1 MTRNGVDNMRK
12 FIAIALAFC
21 CVLSLCA
28 CGKKDAGEAERECG
42 VYITMQASDVF
53 TVSCGTDAGS
63 DSFGNADKSAIEAGT
78 VVHFDFAGDKAE
90 STERADIEYSICIY
104 DKELNILAT
113 KSFVDDFSNKARIDI
128 TVTEDHKIINANA
141 GSCGGD
147 VVIEMATETGDDNV
161 SYMSPTVFMPER
173 SDAAEKINES
183 LNALATEYSTK
194 TYQDNYGHYT
204 QNIGD
209 GTAEGLSA
217 FGMERTIRS
226 QRADSGFISLRVV
239 DRASLGT
246 TSTLKISGVNYDPQ
260 TGEELKLAD
269 LGDSSEKL
277 INTVS
282 EKILV
287 SFNEDPK
294 YQGVFFNEGYSDTI
308 KSLVS
313 DGHWYL
319 SVDGIVIIA
328 NPGEIADAAAGFY
341 EFTVPYSELGDVIKK
356 DYIPSSD
363 RDGSEGD
370 IIVEFAADNAA
381 TNLTLLGSPAAEDI
395 KSLLLSASGSIYDLD
410 VYTISYNE
418 AVKTYNIVKQILAC
432 SDMSDGAALAVN
444 AQLEGTTP
452 TMVVRFKLADG
463 TNEIRLLSLDE
474 NGAVKVTDPNASSGT
489 VITSRLPYTGDI
501 DGDNKDET
509 ISTAADEQGLTIL
522 NIEANGS
529 SSGVTTGIKEL
540 GSIRLFDLDGDGVRE
555 IYLDGK
561 DKNGQSIT
569 CTVLYSAGE
578 SQPLHLALFDSQSYA
593 PGVIKDFENGK
604 LVLDTE
610 MNILGTYKVKSVYTM
625 SDKSFAK
632 AAGDIVFDNN
642 TSYVTTS
649 KSITLSNGSLL
660 ATGTKLRF
668 TSTDGSS
675 VINFVT
681 DGGFTGSIPIA
692 SSGSGWT
699 IGGQPDTSCFTS
711 LPYKS

>member
-1 MTRNGVDNMRK
+1 MRK
-12 FIAIALAFC
+12 FIAMALAFC

-28 CGKKDAGEAERECG
+28 CGKKDTGEAERECG

-53 TVSCGTDAGS
+53 TVSCGTEDGS
-63 DSFGNADKSAIEAGT
+63 DSFENADKSAIKAGS
-78 VVHFDFAGDKAE
+78 VIHFDFAGDKAE

-104 DKELNILAT
+104 DKELNILST

-173 SDAAEKINES
+173 SDAAAKINES
-183 LNALATEYSTK
+183 LEALATEYTTK

-209 GTAEGLSA
+209 GTAKGLSA

-226 QRADSGFISLRVV
+226 QRADSGVISLRIV

-246 TSTLKISGVNYDPQ
+246 TNTLKISGISYDPQ
-260 TGEELKLAD
+260 TGDELKLAD
-269 LGDSSEKL
+269 LGSSSEKL
-277 INTVS
+277 VNTVS

-294 YQGVFFNEGYSDTI
+294 YRDVFFNEGYTETI

-319 SVDGIVIIA
+319 SADGIVIIA

-341 EFTVPYSELGDVIKK
+341 EFTVPYSELGDVISK
-356 DYIPSSD
+356 DYIPSAD
-363 RDGSEGD
+363 LDGSEGD
-370 IIVEFAADNAA
+370 VSVEFAADNSA
-381 TNLTLLGSPAAEDI
+381 TDLTFLGSPAAEDI
-395 KSLLLSASGSIYDLD
+395 KSLILSASGSIYDLD

-418 AVKTYNIVKQILAC
+418 SAKTYNILKQILAC
-432 SDMSDGAALAVN
+432 SDMSDGAALAIN

-452 TMVVRFKLADG
+452 GMVVRFKLADA
-463 TNEIRLLSLDE
+463 TQEIRLLSLDE

-529 SSGVTTGIKEL
+529 TTGVTTGITEL
-540 GSIRLFDLDGDGVRE
+540 GSVRLFDLDGDGVRE

-561 DKNGQSIT
+561 DANGRSIT
-569 CTVLYSAGE
+569 CAVLYSAGE
-578 SQPLHLALFDSQSYA
+578 SRPLHLALFDSQSYA
-593 PGVIKDFENGK
+593 LGTIKDFEDGK

-610 MNILGTYKVKSVYTM
+610 MNILGTYKVKSVYTL
-625 SDKSFAK
+625 SDNTFAK
-632 AAGDIVFDNN
+632 STGDIVFDNN
-642 TSYVTTS
+642 TTYVTTS
-649 KSITLSNGSLL
+649 KSIKLSNGSLL
-660 ATGTKLRF
+660 AKGTKLRF

-675 VINFVT
+675 VIHFVT
-681 DGGFTGSIPIA
+681 DGGFTGSIPIV

-711 LPYKS
+711 LPYKN

>member
-1 MTRNGVDNMRK
+1 MRK
-12 FIAIALAFC
+12 FIAMALAFC

-28 CGKKDAGEAERECG
+28 CGKKDTGEAERECG

-53 TVSCGTDAGS
+53 TVSCGTEDGS
-63 DSFGNADKSAIEAGT
+63 DSFENADKSAIKAGS
-78 VVHFDFAGDKAE
+78 VIHFDFAGDKAE

-104 DKELNILAT
+104 DKELNILST

-173 SDAAEKINES
+173 SDAAAKINES
-183 LNALATEYSTK
+183 LEALATEYTTK

-209 GTAEGLSA
+209 GTAKGLSA

-226 QRADSGFISLRVV
+226 QRADSGVISLRVV

-246 TSTLKISGVNYDPQ
+246 TNTLKISGISYDSQ
-260 TGEELKLAD
+260 TGDELKLAD
-269 LGDSSEKL
+269 LGSSSEKL
-277 INTVS
+277 VNTVS

-294 YQGVFFNEGYSDTI
+294 YRDVFFNEGYTETI

-319 SVDGIVIIA
+319 SADGIVIIA

-341 EFTVPYSELGDVIKK
+341 EFTVPYSELGDVISK
-356 DYIPSSD
+356 DYIPSAEL
-363 RDGSEGD
+363 DGSEGD
-370 IIVEFAADNAA
+370 VSVEFAADNPAA
-381 TNLTLLGSPAAEDI
+381 DLTFLGSPAAEDI
-395 KSLLLSASGSIYDLD
+395 KSLILSASGSIYDLD

-418 AVKTYNIVKQILAC
+418 SAKTYNILKQILAC
-432 SDMSDGAALAVN
+432 SDMSDGAALAIN

-452 TMVVRFKLADG
+452 GMVVRFKLADA
-463 TNEIRLLSLDE
+463 TQEIRLLSLDE
-474 NGAVKVTDPNASSGT
+474 DGAVKVTDPNASSGT

-529 SSGVTTGIKEL
+529 TTGVTTGITEL
-540 GSIRLFDLDGDGVRE
+540 GSVRLFDLDGDGVRE

-561 DKNGQSIT
+561 DANGQSIT
-569 CTVLYSAGE
+569 CAVLYSAGE
-578 SQPLHLALFDSQSYA
+578 SRPLHLALFNSQSYA
-593 PGVIKDFENGK
+593 LGVIKDFEDGK

-610 MNILGTYKVKSVYTM
+610 MNILGTYKVKSVYTL
-625 SDKSFAK
+625 SDNTFAK
-632 AAGDIVFDNN
+632 STGDIVFDNN
-642 TSYVTTS
+642 TTYVTTS
-649 KSITLSNGSLL
+649 KSIKLSSGSLL
-660 ATGTKLRF
+660 AKGTKLRF

-675 VINFVT
+675 VIHFVT
-681 DGGFTGSIPIA
+681 DGGFTGSIPIV

-711 LPYKS
+711 LPYKN

>member
-1 MTRNGVDNMRK
+1 MRK
-12 FIAIALAFC
+12 FIAMALAFC

-28 CGKKDAGEAERECG
+28 CGKKDTGEAERECG

-53 TVSCGTDAGS
+53 TVSCGTEDGS
-63 DSFGNADKSAIEAGT
+63 DSFENADKSAIKAGS
-78 VVHFDFAGDKAE
+78 VIHFDFAGDKAE

-104 DKELNILAT
+104 DKELNILST

-173 SDAAEKINES
+173 SDAAAKINES
-183 LNALATEYSTK
+183 LEALATEYTTK
-194 TYQDNYGHYT
+194 TYQDNYGYYT

-209 GTAEGLSA
+209 GTAKGLSA

-226 QRADSGFISLRVV
+226 QRADSGVISLRVV

-246 TSTLKISGVNYDPQ
+246 TNTLKISGISYDSQ
-260 TGEELKLAD
+260 TGDELKLAD
-269 LGDSSEKL
+269 LGSSEKL
-277 INTVS
+277 VNTVS

-287 SFNEDPK
+287 SFNEDSK
-294 YQGVFFNEGYSDTI
+294 YRGVFFNEGYTETI

-319 SVDGIVIIA
+319 SADGIVIIA

-341 EFTVPYSELGDVIKK
+341 EFTVPYSELGDVISK
-356 DYIPSSD
+356 DYIPSAD
-363 RDGSEGD
+363 LDGSEGD
-370 IIVEFAADNAA
+370 VSVEFAADNSTAD
-381 TNLTLLGSPAAEDI
+381 LTFLGSPAADDI
-395 KSLLLSASGSIYDLD
+395 KSLILSASGSIYDLD

-418 AVKTYNIVKQILAC
+418 SAKTYNILKQILAC
-432 SDMSDGAALAVN
+432 SDMSDGAALAIN

-452 TMVVRFKLADG
+452 GMVVRFKLADA
-463 TNEIRLLSLDE
+463 TQEIRLLSLDE

-529 SSGVTTGIKEL
+529 TTGVTTGITEL
-540 GSIRLFDLDGDGVRE
+540 GSVRLFDLDGDGVRE

-561 DKNGQSIT
+561 DANGRSIT
-569 CTVLYSAGE
+569 CAVLYSAGE
-578 SQPLHLALFDSQSYA
+578 SRPLHLALFNSQSYA
-593 PGVIKDFENGK
+593 LGVIKDFEDGK

-610 MNILGTYKVKSVYTM
+610 MNILGTYKVKSVYTL
-625 SDKSFAK
+625 SDNTFAK
-632 AAGDIVFDNN
+632 STGDIVFDNN
-642 TSYVTTS
+642 TTYVTTS
-649 KSITLSNGSLL
+649 KSIKLSNGSLL
-660 ATGTKLRF
+660 AKGTKLRF

-675 VINFVT
+675 VIHFVT
-681 DGGFTGSIPIA
+681 DGGFTGSIPIV

-711 LPYKS
+711 LPYKN

>member
-1 MTRNGVDNMRK
+1 MRK
-12 FIAIALAFC
+12 IIAMALAFC

-28 CGKKDAGEAERECG
+28 CGKKDTGEVERECG

-53 TVSCGTDAGS
+53 TVSCGTEDGS
-63 DSFGNADKSAIEAGT
+63 DSFENADKSAIKAGS
-78 VVHFDFAGDKAE
+78 VIHFDFAGDKAE

-173 SDAAEKINES
+173 SDAAAKINES
-183 LNALATEYSTK
+183 LEALATEYATK

-209 GTAEGLSA
+209 GTAKGLSA

-226 QRADSGFISLRVV
+226 QRADSGVISLRVV

-246 TSTLKISGVNYDPQ
+246 TNTLKISGISYDPQ
-260 TGEELKLAD
+260 TGDELKLAD
-269 LGDSSEKL
+269 LGSSSEKL
-277 INTVS
+277 VNTVS

-294 YQGVFFNEGYSDTI
+294 YRDVFFNEGYTETI

-319 SVDGIVIIA
+319 SADGIVIIA

-341 EFTVPYSELGDVIKK
+341 EFTVPYSELGDVISK
-356 DYIPSSD
+356 DYIPSAD
-363 RDGSEGD
+363 LDGSEGD
-370 IIVEFAADNAA
+370 VSVEFAADNSAA
-381 TNLTLLGSPAAEDI
+381 DLTFLGSPAAEDI
-395 KSLLLSASGSIYDLD
+395 KSLILSASGSIYDLD

-418 AVKTYNIVKQILAC
+418 AAKTYNILKQILAC
-432 SDMSDGAALAVN
+432 SDMSDGAALAIN

-452 TMVVRFKLADG
+452 GIVVRFKLADA
-463 TNEIRLLSLDE
+463 TQEIRLLSLDE

-529 SSGVTTGIKEL
+529 TTGITTGIKEL
-540 GSIRLFDLDGDGVRE
+540 GSVRLFDLDGDGVRE

-561 DKNGQSIT
+561 DANGQSIT
-569 CTVLYSAGE
+569 CAVLYSAGE
-578 SQPLHLALFDSQSYA
+578 SRPLHLALFDSQSYA
-593 PGVIKDFENGK
+593 LGTIKDFEDGK

-610 MNILGTYKVKSVYTM
+610 MNILGTYKVKSVYTL
-625 SDKSFAK
+625 SDNTFAK
-632 AAGDIVFDNN
+632 STGDIVFDNN
-642 TSYVTTS
+642 TTYVTTS

-660 ATGTKLRF
+660 AKGTKLRF

-675 VINFVT
+675 VIHFVT
-681 DGGFTGSIPIA
+681 DGGFTGSIPIV
-692 SSGSGWT
+692 SSGTGWT

-711 LPYKS
+711 LPYKN

>member
-1 MTRNGVDNMRK
+1 MRK
-12 FIAIALAFC
+12 FIAMALAFC

-28 CGKKDAGEAERECG
+28 CGKKDTGEAERECG

-53 TVSCGTDAGS
+53 TVSCGTEDGS
-63 DSFGNADKSAIEAGT
+63 DSFENADKSAIKAGS
-78 VVHFDFAGDKAE
+78 VIHFDFAGDKAE

-104 DKELNILAT
+104 DKELNILST

-173 SDAAEKINES
+173 SDAAAKINES
-183 LNALATEYSTK
+183 LEALATEYTTK

-209 GTAEGLSA
+209 GTAKGLSA

-226 QRADSGFISLRVV
+226 QRADSGVISLRVV

-246 TSTLKISGVNYDPQ
+246 VNTLKISGISYDPQ
-260 TGEELKLAD
+260 TGDELKLAD
-269 LGDSSEKL
+269 LGSSSEKL
-277 INTVS
+277 VNTVS

-294 YQGVFFNEGYSDTI
+294 YRDVFFNEGYTETI

-319 SVDGIVIIA
+319 SADGIVIIA

-341 EFTVPYSELGDVIKK
+341 EFTVPYSELGDVISK
-356 DYIPSSD
+356 DYIPSAEL
-363 RDGSEGD
+363 DGSEGD
-370 IIVEFAADNAA
+370 VSVEFAADNSAA
-381 TNLTLLGSPAAEDI
+381 DLTFLGSPAAEDI
-395 KSLLLSASGSIYDLD
+395 KSLILSASGSIYDLD

-418 AVKTYNIVKQILAC
+418 SAKTYNILKQILAC
-432 SDMSDGAALAVN
+432 SDMSDGAALAIN
-444 AQLEGTTP
+444 AQLEGTAP
-452 TMVVRFKLADG
+452 GMVVRFKLADA
-463 TNEIRLLSLDE
+463 TQEIRLLSLDE

-529 SSGVTTGIKEL
+529 TTGVTTGIKEL
-540 GSIRLFDLDGDGVRE
+540 GSVRLFDLDGDGVRE

-561 DKNGQSIT
+561 DANGQSIT
-569 CTVLYSAGE
+569 CAVLYSAGE
-578 SQPLHLALFDSQSYA
+578 SRPLHLALFNSQSYA
-593 PGVIKDFENGK
+593 LGVIKDFEDGK

-610 MNILGTYKVKSVYTM
+610 MNILGTYKVKSVYTL
-625 SDKSFAK
+625 SDNTFAK
-632 AAGDIVFDNN
+632 STGDIVFDNN
-642 TSYVTTS
+642 TTYVTTS
-649 KSITLSNGSLL
+649 KSIKLSNGSLL
-660 ATGTKLRF
+660 AKGTKLRF

-675 VINFVT
+675 VIHFVT
-681 DGGFTGSIPIA
+681 DGGFTGSIPIV

-711 LPYKS
+711 LPYKN

>member
-1 MTRNGVDNMRK
+1 MRK
-12 FIAIALAFC
+12 FIAMALAFC

-28 CGKKDAGEAERECG
+28 CGKKDTGEAERECG

-53 TVSCGTDAGS
+53 TVSCGTEDGS
-63 DSFGNADKSAIEAGT
+63 DSFENADKSAIKAGS
-78 VVHFDFAGDKAE
+78 VIHFDFAGDKAE

-104 DKELNILAT
+104 DKELNILST

-173 SDAAEKINES
+173 SDAAAKINES
-183 LNALATEYSTK
+183 LEALATEYTTK

-209 GTAEGLSA
+209 GTAKGLSA

-226 QRADSGFISLRVV
+226 QRADSGVISLRVV

-246 TSTLKISGVNYDPQ
+246 TNTLKISGISYDPQ
-260 TGEELKLAD
+260 TGDELKLAD
-269 LGDSSEKL
+269 LGSSSEKL
-277 INTVS
+277 VNTVS

-294 YQGVFFNEGYSDTI
+294 YQGVFFNEGYTETI

-319 SVDGIVIIA
+319 SADGIVIIA
-328 NPGEIADAAAGFY
+328 NPGEMADAAAGFY
-341 EFTVPYSELGDVIKK
+341 EFTVPYSELGDVISK
-356 DYIPSSD
+356 DYIPSAD
-363 RDGSEGD
+363 LDGSEGD
-370 IIVEFAADNAA
+370 VSVEFAADNSAA
-381 TNLTLLGSPAAEDI
+381 DLTFVGSPAAEDI
-395 KSLLLSASGSIYDLD
+395 KSLILSASGSIYDLD

-418 AVKTYNIVKQILAC
+418 SAKTYNILKQILAC
-432 SDMSDGAALAVN
+432 SDMSDGAALAIN

-452 TMVVRFKLADG
+452 GMVVRFKLADA
-463 TNEIRLLSLDE
+463 TQEIRLLSLDE

-529 SSGVTTGIKEL
+529 TTGVTTGITEL
-540 GSIRLFDLDGDGVRE
+540 GSVRLFDLDGDGVRE

-561 DKNGQSIT
+561 DANGQSIT
-569 CTVLYSAGE
+569 CAVLYSAGE
-578 SQPLHLALFDSQSYA
+578 SRPLHLALFNSQSYA
-593 PGVIKDFENGK
+593 LGVIKDFEDGK

-610 MNILGTYKVKSVYTM
+610 MNILGTYKVKSVYTL
-625 SDKSFAK
+625 SDNTFAK
-632 AAGDIVFDNN
+632 STGDIVFDNN
-642 TSYVTTS
+642 TTYVTTS
-649 KSITLSNGSLL
+649 KSIKLSNGSLL
-660 ATGTKLRF
+660 AKGTKLRF

-675 VINFVT
+675 VIHFVT
-681 DGGFTGSIPIA
+681 DGGFTGSIPIV

-711 LPYKS
+711 LPYKN

>member
-1 MTRNGVDNMRK
+1 MRK
-12 FIAIALAFC
+12 FIAMALAFC

-28 CGKKDAGEAERECG
+28 CGKKDTGEAERECG

-53 TVSCGTDAGS
+53 TVSCGTEDGS
-63 DSFGNADKSAIEAGT
+63 DSFENADKSAIKAGS
-78 VVHFDFAGDKAE
+78 VIHFDFAGDKAE

-104 DKELNILAT
+104 DKELNILST

-173 SDAAEKINES
+173 SDAAAKINES
-183 LNALATEYSTK
+183 LEALATEYTTK

-209 GTAEGLSA
+209 GTAKGLSA

-226 QRADSGFISLRVV
+226 QRADSGIISLRIV

-246 TSTLKISGVNYDPQ
+246 TNTLKISGISYDSQ
-260 TGEELKLAD
+260 TGDELKLAD
-269 LGDSSEKL
+269 LGSSSEKL
-277 INTVS
+277 VNTVS

-294 YQGVFFNEGYSDTI
+294 YRDVFFNEGYTETI

-319 SVDGIVIIA
+319 SADGIVIIA

-341 EFTVPYSELGDVIKK
+341 EFTVPYSELGDVISK
-356 DYIPSSD
+356 DYIPSAD
-363 RDGSEGD
+363 LDGSEGD
-370 IIVEFAADNAA
+370 VSVEFAADNSAA
-381 TNLTLLGSPAAEDI
+381 DLTFLGSPAAEDI
-395 KSLLLSASGSIYDLD
+395 KSLILSASGSIYDLD

-418 AVKTYNIVKQILAC
+418 SAKTYNILKQILAC
-432 SDMSDGAALAVN
+432 SDMSDGAALAIN

-452 TMVVRFKLADG
+452 GMVVRFKLADA
-463 TNEIRLLSLDE
+463 TQEIRLLSLDE

-529 SSGVTTGIKEL
+529 TTGVTTGITEL
-540 GSIRLFDLDGDGVRE
+540 GSVRLFDLDGDGVRE

-561 DKNGQSIT
+561 DANGRSIT
-569 CTVLYSAGE
+569 CAVLYSAGE
-578 SQPLHLALFDSQSYA
+578 SRPLHLALFNSQSYA
-593 PGVIKDFENGK
+593 LGVIKDFEDGK

-610 MNILGTYKVKSVYTM
+610 MNILGTYKVKSVYTL
-625 SDKSFAK
+625 SDNTFAK
-632 AAGDIVFDNN
+632 STGDIVFDNN
-642 TSYVTTS
+642 TTYVTTS

-660 ATGTKLRF
+660 AKGTKLRF

-675 VINFVT
+675 VIHFVT
-681 DGGFTGSIPIA
+681 DGGFTGSIPIV

-711 LPYKS
+711 LPYKN

>member
-1 MTRNGVDNMRK
+1 M
-12 FIAIALAFC
+12 ALAFC

-28 CGKKDAGEAERECG
+28 CGKKDTGEAERECG

-53 TVSCGTDAGS
+53 TVSCGTEDGS
-63 DSFGNADKSAIEAGT
+63 DSFENADKSAIKAGS
-78 VVHFDFAGDKAE
+78 VIHFDFAGDKAE

-104 DKELNILAT
+104 DKELNILST

-173 SDAAEKINES
+173 SDAAAKINES
-183 LNALATEYSTK
+183 LEALATEYTTK

-209 GTAEGLSA
+209 GTAKGLSA

-226 QRADSGFISLRVV
+226 QRADSEVISLRVV

-246 TSTLKISGVNYDPQ
+246 TNTLKISGISYDPQ
-260 TGEELKLAD
+260 TGDELKLAD
-269 LGDSSEKL
+269 LGSSSEKL
-277 INTVS
+277 VNTVS

-287 SFNEDPK
+287 SFNEDTK
-294 YQGVFFNEGYSDTI
+294 YQGVFFNEGYTETI

-319 SVDGIVIIA
+319 SADGIVIIA

-341 EFTVPYSELGDVIKK
+341 EFTVPYSELGDVISK
-356 DYIPSSD
+356 DYIPSAD
-363 RDGSEGD
+363 LDGSEGD
-370 IIVEFAADNAA
+370 VSVEFAADNSTAD
-381 TNLTLLGSPAAEDI
+381 LTFLGSPAAEDI
-395 KSLLLSASGSIYDLD
+395 KSLILSASGSIYDLD

-418 AVKTYNIVKQILAC
+418 SAKTYNILKQILAC
-432 SDMSDGAALAVN
+432 SDMSDGAALAIN

-452 TMVVRFKLADG
+452 GMVVRFKLADA
-463 TNEIRLLSLDE
+463 TQEIRLLSLDE

-529 SSGVTTGIKEL
+529 TTGVTTGITEL
-540 GSIRLFDLDGDGVRE
+540 GSVRLFDLDGDGVRE

-561 DKNGQSIT
+561 DANGQSIT
-569 CTVLYSAGE
+569 CAVLYSAGE
-578 SQPLHLALFDSQSYA
+578 SRPLHLALFNSQSYA
-593 PGVIKDFENGK
+593 LGVIKDFEDGK

-610 MNILGTYKVKSVYTM
+610 MNILGTYKVKSVYTL
-625 SDKSFAK
+625 SDNTFAK
-632 AAGDIVFDNN
+632 STGDIVFDNN
-642 TSYVTTS
+642 TTYVTTS

-660 ATGTKLRF
+660 AKGTKLRF

-675 VINFVT
+675 VIHFVT
-681 DGGFTGSIPIA
+681 DGGFTGSIPIV

-711 LPYKS
+711 LPYKN

>member
-1 MTRNGVDNMRK
+1 MRK
-12 FIAIALAFC
+12 FIAMALAFC

-28 CGKKDAGEAERECG
+28 CGKKDTGEAERECG

-53 TVSCGTDAGS
+53 TVSCGTEDGS
-63 DSFGNADKSAIEAGT
+63 DSFENADKSAIKAGS
-78 VVHFDFAGDKAE
+78 VIHFDFAGDKAE

-104 DKELNILAT
+104 DKELNILST

-173 SDAAEKINES
+173 SDAAAKINES
-183 LNALATEYSTK
+183 LEALATEYTTK

-209 GTAEGLSA
+209 GTAKGLSA

-226 QRADSGFISLRVV
+226 QRADSEVISLRVV
-239 DRASLGT
+239 ARASLGT
-246 TSTLKISGVNYDPQ
+246 TNTLKISGISYDPQ
-260 TGEELKLAD
+260 TGDELKLAD
-269 LGDSSEKL
+269 LGSSSEKL
-277 INTVS
+277 VNTVS

-294 YQGVFFNEGYSDTI
+294 YQGVFFNEGYTETI

-319 SVDGIVIIA
+319 SADGIVIIA

-341 EFTVPYSELGDVIKK
+341 EFTVPYSELGDVISK
-356 DYIPSSD
+356 DYIPSAD
-363 RDGSEGD
+363 LDGSEGD
-370 IIVEFAADNAA
+370 VSVEFAADNSAA
-381 TNLTLLGSPAAEDI
+381 DLTFLGSPAAEDI
-395 KSLLLSASGSIYDLD
+395 KSLILSASGSIYDLD

-418 AVKTYNIVKQILAC
+418 AAKTYNILKQILAC
-432 SDMSDGAALAVN
+432 SDMSDGAALAIN

-452 TMVVRFKLADG
+452 GMVVRFKLADA
-463 TNEIRLLSLDE
+463 TQEIRLLSLDE

-529 SSGVTTGIKEL
+529 TTGVTTGIAEL
-540 GSIRLFDLDGDGVRE
+540 GSVRLFDLDGDGVRE

-561 DKNGQSIT
+561 DANGQSIT
-569 CTVLYSAGE
+569 CAVLYSAGE
-578 SQPLHLALFDSQSYA
+578 SRPLHLALFNSQSYA
-593 PGVIKDFENGK
+593 LGVIKDFEDGK

-610 MNILGTYKVKSVYTM
+610 MNILGTYKVKSVYTL
-625 SDKSFAK
+625 SDNTFAK
-632 AAGDIVFDNN
+632 STGDIVFDNN
-642 TSYVTTS
+642 TTYVTTS
-649 KSITLSNGSLL
+649 KSIKLSNGSLL
-660 ATGTKLRF
+660 AKGTKLRF

-675 VINFVT
+675 VIHFVT
-681 DGGFTGSIPIA
+681 DGGFTGSIPIV

-711 LPYKS
+711 LPYKN

>member
-1 MTRNGVDNMRK
+1 MRK
-12 FIAIALAFC
+12 FIAMALAFC

-28 CGKKDAGEAERECG
+28 CGKKDTGEAERECG

-53 TVSCGTDAGS
+53 TVSCGTEDGS
-63 DSFGNADKSAIEAGT
+63 DSFENADKSAIKAGS
-78 VVHFDFAGDKAE
+78 VIHFDFAGDKAE

-104 DKELNILAT
+104 DKELNILST

-173 SDAAEKINES
+173 SDAAAKINES
-183 LNALATEYSTK
+183 LEALATEYTTK

-209 GTAEGLSA
+209 GTAKGLSA

-226 QRADSGFISLRVV
+226 QRADSGVISLRIV

-246 TSTLKISGVNYDPQ
+246 TNTLKISGISYDPQ
-260 TGEELKLAD
+260 TGDELKLAD
-269 LGDSSEKL
+269 LGSSSEKL
-277 INTVS
+277 VNTVS

-294 YQGVFFNEGYSDTI
+294 YRDVFFNEGYTETI

-319 SVDGIVIIA
+319 SADGIVIIA

-341 EFTVPYSELGDVIKK
+341 EFTVPYSELGDVISK
-356 DYIPSSD
+356 DYIPSAD
-363 RDGSEGD
+363 LDGSEGD
-370 IIVEFAADNAA
+370 VSVEFAADNSA
-381 TNLTLLGSPAAEDI
+381 TDLTFLGSPAAEDI
-395 KSLLLSASGSIYDLD
+395 KSLILSASGSIYDLD

-418 AVKTYNIVKQILAC
+418 SAKTYNILKQILAC
-432 SDMSDGAALAVN
+432 SDMSDGAALAIN

-452 TMVVRFKLADG
+452 GMVVRFKLADA
-463 TNEIRLLSLDE
+463 TQEIRLLSLDE

-529 SSGVTTGIKEL
+529 TTGVTTGITEL
-540 GSIRLFDLDGDGVRE
+540 GSVRLFDLDGDGVRE

-561 DKNGQSIT
+561 DANGQSIT
-569 CTVLYSAGE
+569 CAVLYSAGE
-578 SQPLHLALFDSQSYA
+578 SRPLHLALFNSQSYA
-593 PGVIKDFENGK
+593 LGTIKDFEDGK

-610 MNILGTYKVKSVYTM
+610 MNILGTHKVKSVYTL
-625 SDKSFAK
+625 SDNTFAK
-632 AAGDIVFDNN
+632 STGDIVFDNN
-642 TSYVTTS
+642 TTYVTTS

-660 ATGTKLRF
+660 AKGTKLRF

-675 VINFVT
+675 VIHFVT
-681 DGGFTGSIPIA
+681 DGGFTGSIPIV

-711 LPYKS
+711 LPYKN

>member
-1 MTRNGVDNMRK
+1 M
-12 FIAIALAFC
+12 ALAFC

-28 CGKKDAGEAERECG
+28 CGKKDTGEAERECG

-53 TVSCGTDAGS
+53 TVSCGTEDGS
-63 DSFGNADKSAIEAGT
+63 DSFENADKSAIKAGS
-78 VVHFDFAGDKAE
+78 VIHFDFAGDKAE

-104 DKELNILAT
+104 DKELNILST

-173 SDAAEKINES
+173 SDAAAKINES
-183 LNALATEYSTK
+183 LEALATEYTTK
-194 TYQDNYGHYT
+194 TYQDNYGRYT

-209 GTAEGLSA
+209 STAKGLSA

-226 QRADSGFISLRVV
+226 QRADSGVISLRVV

-246 TSTLKISGVNYDPQ
+246 TNTLKISGISYDSQ
-260 TGEELKLAD
+260 TGDELKLAD
-269 LGDSSEKL
+269 LGSSSEKL
-277 INTVS
+277 VNTVS

-294 YQGVFFNEGYSDTI
+294 YRDVFFNEGYTETI

-319 SVDGIVIIA
+319 SADGIVIIA

-341 EFTVPYSELGDVIKK
+341 EFTVPYSELGDVISK
-356 DYIPSSD
+356 DYIPSAD
-363 RDGSEGD
+363 LDGSEGD
-370 IIVEFAADNAA
+370 VSVEFAADNSAA
-381 TNLTLLGSPAAEDI
+381 DLTFLGSPAAEDI
-395 KSLLLSASGSIYDLD
+395 KSLILSASGSIYDLD

-418 AVKTYNIVKQILAC
+418 SAKTYNILKQILAC
-432 SDMSDGAALAVN
+432 SDMSDGAALAIN

-452 TMVVRFKLADG
+452 GMVVRFKLADA
-463 TNEIRLLSLDE
+463 TQEIRLLSLDE

-529 SSGVTTGIKEL
+529 TTGVTTGITEL
-540 GSIRLFDLDGDGVRE
+540 GSVRLFDLDGDGVRE

-561 DKNGQSIT
+561 DANGQSIT
-569 CTVLYSAGE
+569 CAVLYSAGE
-578 SQPLHLALFDSQSYA
+578 SRPLHLALFNSQSYA
-593 PGVIKDFENGK
+593 LGTIKDFEDGK

-610 MNILGTYKVKSVYTM
+610 MNILGTYKVKSVYTL
-625 SDKSFAK
+625 SDNTFAK
-632 AAGDIVFDNN
+632 STGDIVFDNN
-642 TSYVTTS
+642 TTYVTTS
-649 KSITLSNGSLL
+649 KSIKLSNGSLL
-660 ATGTKLRF
+660 AKGTKLRF

-675 VINFVT
+675 VIHFVT
-681 DGGFTGSIPIA
+681 DGGFTGSIPIV

-711 LPYKS
+711 LPYKN

>member
-1 MTRNGVDNMRK
+1 MRK
-12 FIAIALAFC
+12 IIAMALAFC
-21 CVLSLCA
+21 CVLSLYA
-28 CGKKDAGEAERECG
+28 CGKKDTGEAERECG

-53 TVSCGTDAGS
+53 TVSCGTEDGS
-63 DSFGNADKSAIEAGT
+63 DSFENADKSAIKAGS
-78 VVHFDFAGDKAE
+78 VIHFDFAGDKAE

-147 VVIEMATETGDDNV
+147 VVIEMTTETGDDNV

-173 SDAAEKINES
+173 SDAAAKINES
-183 LNALATEYSTK
+183 LKALATEYTTK

-209 GTAEGLSA
+209 GTAKGLSA

-226 QRADSGFISLRVV
+226 QRADSGVISLRVV

-246 TSTLKISGVNYDPQ
+246 TNTLKISGISYDSQ
-260 TGEELKLAD
+260 TGDELKLAD
-269 LGDSSEKL
+269 LGSSSEKL
-277 INTVS
+277 VNTVS

-294 YQGVFFNEGYSDTI
+294 YRDVFFNEGYTETI

-319 SVDGIVIIA
+319 SADGIVIIA

-341 EFTVPYSELGDVIKK
+341 EFTVPYSELGDVISK
-356 DYIPSSD
+356 DYIPSAD
-363 RDGSEGD
+363 LDGSEGD
-370 IIVEFAADNAA
+370 VSVEFAADNSAA
-381 TNLTLLGSPAAEDI
+381 DLTFLGSPAAEDI
-395 KSLLLSASGSIYDLD
+395 KSLILSASGSIYDLD

-418 AVKTYNIVKQILAC
+418 SAKTYNILKQILAC
-432 SDMSDGAALAVN
+432 SDMSDGAALAIN

-452 TMVVRFKLADG
+452 GMVVRFKLADA
-463 TNEIRLLSLDE
+463 TQEIRLLSLDE

-489 VITSRLPYTGDI
+489 IITSRLPYTGDI

-529 SSGVTTGIKEL
+529 TTGVTTGITEL
-540 GSIRLFDLDGDGVRE
+540 GSVRLFDLDGDGVRE

-561 DKNGQSIT
+561 DANGQSIT
-569 CTVLYSAGE
+569 CAVLYSAGE
-578 SQPLHLALFDSQSYA
+578 SRPLHLALFDSQSYA
-593 PGVIKDFENGK
+593 LGTIKDFEDGK

-610 MNILGTYKVKSVYTM
+610 MNILGTYKVKSVYTL
-625 SDKSFAK
+625 SDNTFAK
-632 AAGDIVFDNN
+632 STGDIVFDNN
-642 TSYVTTS
+642 TTYVTTS

-660 ATGTKLRF
+660 AKGTKLRF

-675 VINFVT
+675 VIHFVT
-681 DGGFTGSIPIA
+681 DGGFTGSIPIV

-711 LPYKS
+711 LPYKN

>member
-1 MTRNGVDNMRK
+1 M
-12 FIAIALAFC
+12 ALAFC

-28 CGKKDAGEAERECG
+28 CGEKDTGEAERECG

-53 TVSCGTDAGS
+53 TVSCGTEDGS
-63 DSFGNADKSAIEAGT
+63 DSFENADKSAIKAGS
-78 VVHFDFAGDKAE
+78 VIHFDFAGDKAE

-147 VVIEMATETGDDNV
+147 VVIEMTTETGDDNV

-173 SDAAEKINES
+173 SDAAAKINES
-183 LNALATEYSTK
+183 LKALATEYTTK

-209 GTAEGLSA
+209 GTAKGLSA

-226 QRADSGFISLRVV
+226 QRADSGVISLRVV

-246 TSTLKISGVNYDPQ
+246 TNTLKISGISYDPQ
-260 TGEELKLAD
+260 TGDELKLAD
-269 LGDSSEKL
+269 LGSSSEKL
-277 INTVS
+277 VNTVS

-294 YQGVFFNEGYSDTI
+294 YRDVFFNEGYTETI

-319 SVDGIVIIA
+319 SADGIVIIA

-341 EFTVPYSELGDVIKK
+341 EFTVPYSELGDVISK
-356 DYIPSSD
+356 DYIPSAD
-363 RDGSEGD
+363 LDGSEGD
-370 IIVEFAADNAA
+370 VSVEFAADNSAA
-381 TNLTLLGSPAAEDI
+381 DLTFLGSPAAEDI
-395 KSLLLSASGSIYDLD
+395 KSLILSASGSIYDLD

-418 AVKTYNIVKQILAC
+418 AAKTYNILKQILAC
-432 SDMSDGAALAVN
+432 SDMSDGAALAIN

-452 TMVVRFKLADG
+452 TMVVRFKLADA
-463 TNEIRLLSLDE
+463 TQEIRLLSLDE

-529 SSGVTTGIKEL
+529 TTGVTTGIKEL
-540 GSIRLFDLDGDGVRE
+540 GSVRLFDLDGDGVRE

-561 DKNGQSIT
+561 DTNGQSIT
-569 CTVLYSAGE
+569 CAVLYSAGE
-578 SQPLHLALFDSQSYA
+578 SRPLHLALFDSQSYA
-593 PGVIKDFENGK
+593 IGTIKDFEDGK

-610 MNILGTYKVKSVYTM
+610 INILGTYKVKSVYTL
-625 SDKSFAK
+625 SDNTFAK
-632 AAGDIVFDNN
+632 STGDIVFDNN
-642 TSYVTTS
+642 TTYVTTS

-660 ATGTKLRF
+660 AKGTKLRF

-675 VINFVT
+675 VIHFVT

-711 LPYKS
+711 LPYKN

>member
-1 MTRNGVDNMRK
+1 MRK
-12 FIAIALAFC
+12 FIAMALAFC

-28 CGKKDAGEAERECG
+28 CGKKDTGEAERECG

-53 TVSCGTDAGS
+53 TVSCGTEDGS
-63 DSFGNADKSAIEAGT
+63 DSFENADKSAIKAGS
-78 VVHFDFAGDKAE
+78 VIHFDFAGDKAE

-104 DKELNILAT
+104 DKELNILST

-173 SDAAEKINES
+173 SDAAAKINES
-183 LNALATEYSTK
+183 LEALATEYTTK

-209 GTAEGLSA
+209 GTAKGLSA

-226 QRADSGFISLRVV
+226 QRADSGVISLRVV

-246 TSTLKISGVNYDPQ
+246 TNTLKISGISYDSQ
-260 TGEELKLAD
+260 TGDELKLAD
-269 LGDSSEKL
+269 LGSSSEKL
-277 INTVS
+277 VNTVS

-294 YQGVFFNEGYSDTI
+294 YRDVFFNEGYTETI

-319 SVDGIVIIA
+319 SADGIVIIA

-341 EFTVPYSELGDVIKK
+341 EFTVPYSELGDVISK
-356 DYIPSSD
+356 DYIPSAEL
-363 RDGSEGD
+363 DGSEGD
-370 IIVEFAADNAA
+370 VSVEFAADNPAA
-381 TNLTLLGSPAAEDI
+381 DLTFLGSPAAEDI
-395 KSLLLSASGSIYDLD
+395 KSLILSASGSIYDLD

-418 AVKTYNIVKQILAC
+418 SAKTYNILKQILAC
-432 SDMSDGAALAVN
+432 SDMSDGAALAIN

-452 TMVVRFKLADG
+452 GMVVRFKLADA
-463 TNEIRLLSLDE
+463 TQEIRLLSLDE

-529 SSGVTTGIKEL
+529 TTGVTTGIKEL
-540 GSIRLFDLDGDGVRE
+540 GSVRLFDLDGDGVRE

-561 DKNGQSIT
+561 DANGQSIT
-569 CTVLYSAGE
+569 CAVLYSAGE
-578 SQPLHLALFDSQSYA
+578 SRPLHLALFNSQSYA
-593 PGVIKDFENGK
+593 LGVIKDFEDGK

-610 MNILGTYKVKSVYTM
+610 MNILGTYKVKSVYTL
-625 SDKSFAK
+625 SDNTFAK
-632 AAGDIVFDNN
+632 STGDIVFDNN
-642 TSYVTTS
+642 TTYVTTS
-649 KSITLSNGSLL
+649 KSIKLSNGSLL
-660 ATGTKLRF
+660 AKGTKLRF

-675 VINFVT
+675 VIHFVT
-681 DGGFTGSIPIA
+681 DGGFTGSIPIV

-711 LPYKS
+711 LPYKN

>member
-1 MTRNGVDNMRK
+1 MRK
-12 FIAIALAFC
+12 FIAMALAFC

-28 CGKKDAGEAERECG
+28 CGKKDTGEAERECG

-53 TVSCGTDAGS
+53 TVSCGTEDGS
-63 DSFGNADKSAIEAGT
+63 DSFENADKSAIKAGS
-78 VVHFDFAGDKAE
+78 VIHFDFAGDKAE

-104 DKELNILAT
+104 DKELNILST

-173 SDAAEKINES
+173 SDAAAKINES
-183 LNALATEYSTK
+183 LEALATEYTTK

-209 GTAEGLSA
+209 GTAKGLSA

-226 QRADSGFISLRVV
+226 QRADSGVISLRIV

-246 TSTLKISGVNYDPQ
+246 TNTLKISGISYDPQ
-260 TGEELKLAD
+260 TGDELKLAD
-269 LGDSSEKL
+269 LGSSSEKL
-277 INTVS
+277 VNTVS

-294 YQGVFFNEGYSDTI
+294 YRDVFFNEGYTETI

-319 SVDGIVIIA
+319 SADGIVIIA

-341 EFTVPYSELGDVIKK
+341 EFTVPYSELGDVISK
-356 DYIPSSD
+356 DYIPSAD
-363 RDGSEGD
+363 LDGSEGD
-370 IIVEFAADNAA
+370 VSVEFAADNSAA
-381 TNLTLLGSPAAEDI
+381 DLTFLGSPAAEDI
-395 KSLLLSASGSIYDLD
+395 KSLILSASGSIYDLD

-418 AVKTYNIVKQILAC
+418 SAKTYNILKQILAC
-432 SDMSDGAALAVN
+432 SDMSDGAALAIN

-452 TMVVRFKLADG
+452 GMVVRFKLADA
-463 TNEIRLLSLDE
+463 TQEIRLLSLDE

-529 SSGVTTGIKEL
+529 TTGVTTGITEL
-540 GSIRLFDLDGDGVRE
+540 GSVRLFDLDGDGVRE

-561 DKNGQSIT
+561 DANGQSIT
-569 CTVLYSAGE
+569 CAVLYSAGE
-578 SQPLHLALFDSQSYA
+578 SRPLHLALFNSQSYA
-593 PGVIKDFENGK
+593 LGTIKDFEDGK

-610 MNILGTYKVKSVYTM
+610 MNILGTYKVKSVYTL
-625 SDKSFAK
+625 SDNTFAK
-632 AAGDIVFDNN
+632 STGDIVFDNN
-642 TSYVTTS
+642 TTYVTTS
-649 KSITLSNGSLL
+649 KSIKLSNGSLL
-660 ATGTKLRF
+660 AKGTKLRF

-675 VINFVT
+675 VIHFVT
-681 DGGFTGSIPIA
+681 DGGFTGSIPIV

-711 LPYKS
+711 LPYKN

>member
-1 MTRNGVDNMRK
+1 MRK
-12 FIAIALAFC
+12 FIAMALAFC

-28 CGKKDAGEAERECG
+28 CGKKDTGEAERECG

-53 TVSCGTDAGS
+53 TVSCGTEDGS
-63 DSFGNADKSAIEAGT
+63 DSFENADKSSIKAGS
-78 VVHFDFAGDKAE
+78 VIHFDFAGDKAE

-104 DKELNILAT
+104 DKELNILST

-173 SDAAEKINES
+173 SDSAAKINES
-183 LNALATEYSTK
+183 LEALATEYTTK

-209 GTAEGLSA
+209 GTAKGLSV

-226 QRADSGFISLRVV
+226 QRADSGVISLRIV

-246 TSTLKISGVNYDPQ
+246 TNTLKISGISYDPQ
-260 TGEELKLAD
+260 TGDELKLAD
-269 LGDSSEKL
+269 LGSSSEKL
-277 INTVS
+277 VNTVS

-294 YQGVFFNEGYSDTI
+294 YRDVFFNEGYTETI

-319 SVDGIVIIA
+319 SADGIVIIA

-341 EFTVPYSELGDVIKK
+341 EFTVPYSELGDVISK
-356 DYIPSSD
+356 DYIPSAD
-363 RDGSEGD
+363 LDGSEGD
-370 IIVEFAADNAA
+370 VSVEFAADNSAA
-381 TNLTLLGSPAAEDI
+381 DLTFLGSPAAEDI
-395 KSLLLSASGSIYDLD
+395 KSLILSASGSIYDLD

-418 AVKTYNIVKQILAC
+418 SAKTYNILKQILAC
-432 SDMSDGAALAVN
+432 SDMSDGAALAIN
-444 AQLEGTTP
+444 AQLEGTAP
-452 TMVVRFKLADG
+452 GMVVRFKLADA
-463 TNEIRLLSLDE
+463 TQEIRLLSLDE

-529 SSGVTTGIKEL
+529 TTGVTTGIKEL
-540 GSIRLFDLDGDGVRE
+540 GSVRLFDLDGDGVRE

-561 DKNGQSIT
+561 DANGQSIT
-569 CTVLYSAGE
+569 CAVLYSAGE
-578 SQPLHLALFDSQSYA
+578 SRPLHLALFDSQSYA
-593 PGVIKDFENGK
+593 LGTIKDFEDGK

-610 MNILGTYKVKSVYTM
+610 MNILGTYKVKSVYTL
-625 SDKSFAK
+625 SDNTFAK
-632 AAGDIVFDNN
+632 STGDIVFDN
-642 TSYVTTS
+642 TTTYVTTS
-649 KSITLSNGSLL
+649 KSIKLSNGSLL
-660 ATGTKLRF
+660 AKGTKLRF

-675 VINFVT
+675 VIHFVT
-681 DGGFTGSIPIA
+681 DGGFTGSIPIV

-711 LPYKS
+711 LPYKN

>member
-1 MTRNGVDNMRK
+1 MRK
-12 FIAIALAFC
+12 FIAMALAFC

-28 CGKKDAGEAERECG
+28 CGKKDTGEAERECG

-53 TVSCGTDAGS
+53 TVSCGTEDGS
-63 DSFGNADKSAIEAGT
+63 DSFENADKSAIKAGS
-78 VVHFDFAGDKAE
+78 VIHFDFAGDKAE

-104 DKELNILAT
+104 DKELNILST
-113 KSFVDDFSNKARIDI
+113 KSFVDDFSNRARIDI

-173 SDAAEKINES
+173 SDAAAKINES
-183 LNALATEYSTK
+183 LEALATEYTTK

-209 GTAEGLSA
+209 GTAKGLSA

-226 QRADSGFISLRVV
+226 QRADSGVISLRIV

-246 TSTLKISGVNYDPQ
+246 TNTLKISGISYDPQ
-260 TGEELKLAD
+260 TGDELKLAD
-269 LGDSSEKL
+269 LGSSSEKL
-277 INTVS
+277 VNTVS

-294 YQGVFFNEGYSDTI
+294 YRDVFFNEGYTETI

-319 SVDGIVIIA
+319 SADGIVIIA

-341 EFTVPYSELGDVIKK
+341 EFTVPYSELGDVISK
-356 DYIPSSD
+356 DYIPSAD
-363 RDGSEGD
+363 LDGSEGD
-370 IIVEFAADNAA
+370 VSVEFAADNSAA
-381 TNLTLLGSPAAEDI
+381 DLTFLGSPAAEDI
-395 KSLLLSASGSIYDLD
+395 KSLILSASGSIYDLD

-418 AVKTYNIVKQILAC
+418 SAKTYNILKQILAC
-432 SDMSDGAALAVN
+432 SDMSDGAALAIN

-452 TMVVRFKLADG
+452 GMVVRFKLADA
-463 TNEIRLLSLDE
+463 TQEIRLLSLDE

-529 SSGVTTGIKEL
+529 TTGVTTGITEL
-540 GSIRLFDLDGDGVRE
+540 GSVRLFDLDGDGVRE

-561 DKNGQSIT
+561 DANGQSIT
-569 CTVLYSAGE
+569 CAVLYSVGE
-578 SQPLHLALFDSQSYA
+578 SRPLHLALFNSQSYA
-593 PGVIKDFENGK
+593 LGVIKDFEDGK

-610 MNILGTYKVKSVYTM
+610 MNILGTYKVKSVYTL
-625 SDKSFAK
+625 SDNTFAK
-632 AAGDIVFDNN
+632 STGDIVFDNN
-642 TSYVTTS
+642 TTYVTTS

-660 ATGTKLRF
+660 AKGTKLRF

-675 VINFVT
+675 VIHFVT
-681 DGGFTGSIPIA
+681 DGGFTGSIPIV

-711 LPYKS
+711 LPYKN

>member
-1 MTRNGVDNMRK
+1 MRK
-12 FIAIALAFC
+12 FIAMALAFC

-28 CGKKDAGEAERECG
+28 CGKKDTGEAERECG

-53 TVSCGTDAGS
+53 TVSCGTEDGS
-63 DSFGNADKSAIEAGT
+63 DSFENADKSAIKAGS
-78 VVHFDFAGDKAE
+78 VIHFDFAGDKAE

-104 DKELNILAT
+104 DKELNILST

-173 SDAAEKINES
+173 SDAAAKINES
-183 LNALATEYSTK
+183 LEALATEYTTK

-209 GTAEGLSA
+209 GTAKGLSA

-226 QRADSGFISLRVV
+226 QRADSGVISLRVV

-246 TSTLKISGVNYDPQ
+246 TNTLKISGISYDSQ
-260 TGEELKLAD
+260 TGDELKLAD
-269 LGDSSEKL
+269 LGSSSEKL
-277 INTVS
+277 VNTVS

-294 YQGVFFNEGYSDTI
+294 YRDVFFNEGYTETI

-319 SVDGIVIIA
+319 SADGIVIIA

-341 EFTVPYSELGDVIKK
+341 EFTVPYSELGDVISK
-356 DYIPSSD
+356 DYIPSAEL
-363 RDGSEGD
+363 DGSEGD
-370 IIVEFAADNAA
+370 VSVEFAADNSAA
-381 TNLTLLGSPAAEDI
+381 DLTFLGSPAAEDI
-395 KSLLLSASGSIYDLD
+395 KSLILSASGSIYDLD

-418 AVKTYNIVKQILAC
+418 SAKTYNILKQILAC
-432 SDMSDGAALAVN
+432 SDMSDGAALAIN

-452 TMVVRFKLADG
+452 GMVVRFKLADA
-463 TNEIRLLSLDE
+463 TQEIRLLSLDE

-529 SSGVTTGIKEL
+529 TTGVTTGITEL
-540 GSIRLFDLDGDGVRE
+540 GSVRLFDLDGDGVRE

-561 DKNGQSIT
+561 DANGQSIT
-569 CTVLYSAGE
+569 CAVLYSAGE
-578 SQPLHLALFDSQSYA
+578 SRPLHLALFNSQSYA
-593 PGVIKDFENGK
+593 LGVIKDFEDGK

-610 MNILGTYKVKSVYTM
+610 MNILGTYKVKSVYTL
-625 SDKSFAK
+625 SDNTFAK
-632 AAGDIVFDNN
+632 STGDIVFDNN
-642 TSYVTTS
+642 TTYVTTS

-660 ATGTKLRF
+660 AKGTKLRF

-675 VINFVT
+675 VIHFVT
-681 DGGFTGSIPIA
+681 DGGFTGSIPIV

-711 LPYKS
+711 LPYKN

>member
-1 MTRNGVDNMRK
+1 MRK
-12 FIAIALAFC
+12 FIAMALAFC

-28 CGKKDAGEAERECG
+28 CGKKDTGEAERECG

-53 TVSCGTDAGS
+53 TVSCGTEDGS
-63 DSFGNADKSAIEAGT
+63 DSFENADKSAIKAGS
-78 VVHFDFAGDKAE
+78 VIHFDFAGDKAE

-104 DKELNILAT
+104 DKELNILST

-173 SDAAEKINES
+173 SDAAAKINES
-183 LNALATEYSTK
+183 LEALATEYTTK

-209 GTAEGLSA
+209 GTAKGLSA

-226 QRADSGFISLRVV
+226 QRADSGVISLRIV

-246 TSTLKISGVNYDPQ
+246 TNTLKISGISYDPQ
-260 TGEELKLAD
+260 TGDELKLAD
-269 LGDSSEKL
+269 LGSSSEKL
-277 INTVS
+277 VNTVS

-294 YQGVFFNEGYSDTI
+294 YQGVFFNEGYTETI

-319 SVDGIVIIA
+319 SADGIVIIA

-341 EFTVPYSELGDVIKK
+341 EFTVPYSELGDVISK
-356 DYIPSSD
+356 DYIPSAEL
-363 RDGSEGD
+363 DGSEGD
-370 IIVEFAADNAA
+370 VSVEFAADNSAA
-381 TNLTLLGSPAAEDI
+381 DLTFLGSPAAEDI
-395 KSLLLSASGSIYDLD
+395 KSLILSASGSIYDLD

-418 AVKTYNIVKQILAC
+418 SAKTYNILKQILAC
-432 SDMSDGAALAVN
+432 SDMSDGAALAIN

-452 TMVVRFKLADG
+452 GMVVRFKLADA
-463 TNEIRLLSLDE
+463 TQEIRLLSLDE

-529 SSGVTTGIKEL
+529 TTGVTTGITEL
-540 GSIRLFDLDGDGVRE
+540 GSVRLFDLDGDGVRE

-561 DKNGQSIT
+561 DANGRSIT
-569 CTVLYSAGE
+569 CAVLYSAGE
-578 SQPLHLALFDSQSYA
+578 SRPLHLALFNSQSYA
-593 PGVIKDFENGK
+593 LGIIKDFEDGK

-610 MNILGTYKVKSVYTM
+610 MNILGTYKVKSVYTL
-625 SDKSFAK
+625 SDNTFAK
-632 AAGDIVFDNN
+632 STGDIVFDNN
-642 TSYVTTS
+642 TTYVTTS

-660 ATGTKLRF
+660 AKGTKLRF

-675 VINFVT
+675 VIHFVT
-681 DGGFTGSIPIA
+681 DGGFTGSIPIV

-711 LPYKS
+711 LPYKN

>member
-1 MTRNGVDNMRK
+1 MRK
-12 FIAIALAFC
+12 FIAMALAFC

-28 CGKKDAGEAERECG
+28 CGKKDTGEVERECG

-53 TVSCGTDAGS
+53 TVSCGTEDGS
-63 DSFGNADKSAIEAGT
+63 DSFENADKSAIKAGS
-78 VVHFDFAGDKAE
+78 VIHFDFAGDKAE

-104 DKELNILAT
+104 DKELNILST

-147 VVIEMATETGDDNV
+147 VVIEMTSETGDDNV

-173 SDAAEKINES
+173 SDAAAKINES
-183 LNALATEYSTK
+183 LKALATEYTTK

-209 GTAEGLSA
+209 GTAKGLSA

-226 QRADSGFISLRVV
+226 QRADSGVISLRVV

-246 TSTLKISGVNYDPQ
+246 TNTLKISGISYDSQ
-260 TGEELKLAD
+260 TGDELKLAD
-269 LGDSSEKL
+269 LGSSSEKL
-277 INTVS
+277 VNTVS

-294 YQGVFFNEGYSDTI
+294 YRDVFFNEGYTETI

-319 SVDGIVIIA
+319 SADGIVIIA

-341 EFTVPYSELGDVIKK
+341 EFTVPYSELGDVISK
-356 DYIPSSD
+356 DYIPSAD
-363 RDGSEGD
+363 LDGSEGD
-370 IIVEFAADNAA
+370 VSVEFAADNSAA
-381 TNLTLLGSPAAEDI
+381 DLTFLGSPAAEDI
-395 KSLLLSASGSIYDLD
+395 KSLILSASGSIYDLD

-418 AVKTYNIVKQILAC
+418 SAKTYNILKQILAC
-432 SDMSDGAALAVN
+432 SDMSDGAALAIN

-452 TMVVRFKLADG
+452 GMVVRFKLADA
-463 TNEIRLLSLDE
+463 TQEIRLLSLDE

-529 SSGVTTGIKEL
+529 TTGVTTGIKEL

-561 DKNGQSIT
+561 DANGQSIT
-569 CTVLYSAGE
+569 CAVLYSAGE
-578 SQPLHLALFDSQSYA
+578 SRPLHLALFDSQSYA
-593 PGVIKDFENGK
+593 LGTIKDFEDGK

-610 MNILGTYKVKSVYTM
+610 MNILGTYKVKSVYTL
-625 SDKSFAK
+625 SDNTFAK
-632 AAGDIVFDNN
+632 STGDIVFDNN
-642 TSYVTTS
+642 TTYVTTS

-660 ATGTKLRF
+660 AKGTKLRF

-675 VINFVT
+675 VIHFVT

-692 SSGSGWT
+692 SSGAGWT

-711 LPYKS
+711 LPYKN

>member
-1 MTRNGVDNMRK
+1 MRK
-12 FIAIALAFC
+12 IIAMALAFC

-28 CGKKDAGEAERECG
+28 CGKKDTGEVERECG

-53 TVSCGTDAGS
+53 TVSCGTEDGS
-63 DSFGNADKSAIEAGT
+63 DSFENADKSAIKAGS
-78 VVHFDFAGDKAE
+78 VIHFDFAGDKAE

-147 VVIEMATETGDDNV
+147 VVIEMTTETGDDNV

-173 SDAAEKINES
+173 SDAAAKINES
-183 LNALATEYSTK
+183 LKALATEYTTK

-209 GTAEGLSA
+209 GTAKGLST

-226 QRADSGFISLRVV
+226 QRADSGVISLRVV

-246 TSTLKISGVNYDPQ
+246 TNTLKISGISYDSQ
-260 TGEELKLAD
+260 TGDELKLAD
-269 LGDSSEKL
+269 LGSSSEKL
-277 INTVS
+277 VNTVS

-294 YQGVFFNEGYSDTI
+294 YRDVFFNEGYTETI

-319 SVDGIVIIA
+319 SADGIVIIA

-341 EFTVPYSELGDVIKK
+341 EFTVPYSELGDVISK
-356 DYIPSSD
+356 DYIPSAD
-363 RDGSEGD
+363 LDGSEGD
-370 IIVEFAADNAA
+370 VSVEFAADNSAA
-381 TNLTLLGSPAAEDI
+381 DLTFLGSPAAEDI
-395 KSLLLSASGSIYDLD
+395 KSLILSASGSIYDLD

-418 AVKTYNIVKQILAC
+418 AAKTYNILKQILAC
-432 SDMSDGAALAVN
+432 SDMSDGAALAIN

-452 TMVVRFKLADG
+452 TIVVRFKLADA
-463 TNEIRLLSLDE
+463 TQEIRLLSLDE

-529 SSGVTTGIKEL
+529 TTGVTTGITEL

-561 DKNGQSIT
+561 DANGQSIT
-569 CTVLYSAGE
+569 CAVLYSAGE
-578 SQPLHLALFDSQSYA
+578 SRPLHLALFDSQSYA
-593 PGVIKDFENGK
+593 LGTIKDFEDGK

-610 MNILGTYKVKSVYTM
+610 INILGTYKVKSVYTL
-625 SDKSFAK
+625 SDNTFAK
-632 AAGDIVFDNN
+632 SSGDIVFDNN
-642 TSYVTTS
+642 TTYVTTS

-660 ATGTKLRF
+660 AKGTKLRF

-675 VINFVT
+675 VIHFVT

-711 LPYKS
+711 LPYKN

>member
-1 MTRNGVDNMRK
+1 MRK
-12 FIAIALAFC
+12 FIAMALAFC

-28 CGKKDAGEAERECG
+28 CGKKDTGEAERECG

-53 TVSCGTDAGS
+53 TVSCGTEDGS
-63 DSFGNADKSAIEAGT
+63 DSFENADKSAIKAGS
-78 VVHFDFAGDKAE
+78 VIHFDFAGDKAE

-104 DKELNILAT
+104 DKELNILST

-173 SDAAEKINES
+173 SDAAAKINES
-183 LNALATEYSTK
+183 LEALATEYTTK

-209 GTAEGLSA
+209 GTAKGLSA

-226 QRADSGFISLRVV
+226 QRADSGVISLRVV

-246 TSTLKISGVNYDPQ
+246 TNTLKISGISYDSQ
-260 TGEELKLAD
+260 TGDELKLAD
-269 LGDSSEKL
+269 LGSSSEKL
-277 INTVS
+277 VNTVS

-294 YQGVFFNEGYSDTI
+294 YRDVFFNEGYTETI

-319 SVDGIVIIA
+319 SADGIVIIA
-328 NPGEIADAAAGFY
+328 NPGEMADAAAGFY
-341 EFTVPYSELGDVIKK
+341 EFTVPYSELGDVISK
-356 DYIPSSD
+356 DYIPSAD
-363 RDGSEGD
+363 LDGSEGD
-370 IIVEFAADNAA
+370 VSVEFAADNSAA
-381 TNLTLLGSPAAEDI
+381 DLTFLGSPAAEDI
-395 KSLLLSASGSIYDLD
+395 KSLILSASGSIYDLD

-418 AVKTYNIVKQILAC
+418 SAKTYNILKQILAC
-432 SDMSDGAALAVN
+432 SDMSDGAALAIN

-452 TMVVRFKLADG
+452 GMVVRFKLADA
-463 TNEIRLLSLDE
+463 TQEIRLLSLDE

-529 SSGVTTGIKEL
+529 TTGVTTGITEL
-540 GSIRLFDLDGDGVRE
+540 GSVRLFDLDGDGVRE

-561 DKNGQSIT
+561 DANGQSIT
-569 CTVLYSAGE
+569 CAVLYSAGE
-578 SQPLHLALFDSQSYA
+578 SRPLHLALFNSQSYA
-593 PGVIKDFENGK
+593 LGVIKDFEDGK

-610 MNILGTYKVKSVYTM
+610 MNILGTYKVKSVYTL
-625 SDKSFAK
+625 SDNTFAK
-632 AAGDIVFDNN
+632 STGDIVFDNN
-642 TSYVTTS
+642 TTYVTTS

-660 ATGTKLRF
+660 AKGTKLRF

-675 VINFVT
+675 VIHFVT
-681 DGGFTGSIPIA
+681 DGGFTGSIPIV

-711 LPYKS
+711 LPYKN

>member
-1 MTRNGVDNMRK
+1 M
-12 FIAIALAFC
+12 ALAFC

-28 CGKKDAGEAERECG
+28 CGKKDTGEAERECG

-53 TVSCGTDAGS
+53 TVSCGTEDGS
-63 DSFGNADKSAIEAGT
+63 DSFENADKSAIKAGS
-78 VVHFDFAGDKAE
+78 VIHFDFAGDKAE

-104 DKELNILAT
+104 DKELNILST

-173 SDAAEKINES
+173 SDAAAKINES
-183 LNALATEYSTK
+183 LEALATEYTTK

-209 GTAEGLSA
+209 GTAKGLSA

-226 QRADSGFISLRVV
+226 QRADSGVISLRIV

-246 TSTLKISGVNYDPQ
+246 TNTLKISGISYDPQ
-260 TGEELKLAD
+260 TGDELKLAD
-269 LGDSSEKL
+269 LGSSSEKL
-277 INTVS
+277 VNTVS

-294 YQGVFFNEGYSDTI
+294 YRDVFFNEGYTETI

-319 SVDGIVIIA
+319 SADGIVIIA
-328 NPGEIADAAAGFY
+328 NPGEMADAAAGFY
-341 EFTVPYSELGDVIKK
+341 EFTVPYSELGDVISK
-356 DYIPSSD
+356 DYIPSAD
-363 RDGSEGD
+363 LDGSEGD
-370 IIVEFAADNAA
+370 VSVEFAADNSAA
-381 TNLTLLGSPAAEDI
+381 DLTFLGSPAAEDI
-395 KSLLLSASGSIYDLD
+395 KSLILSASGSIYDLD

-418 AVKTYNIVKQILAC
+418 SAKTYNILKQILAC
-432 SDMSDGAALAVN
+432 SDMSDGAALAIN

-452 TMVVRFKLADG
+452 GMVVRFKLADA
-463 TNEIRLLSLDE
+463 TQEIRLLSLDE

-529 SSGVTTGIKEL
+529 TTGVTTGITEL
-540 GSIRLFDLDGDGVRE
+540 GSVRLFDLDGDGVRE

-561 DKNGQSIT
+561 DANGQSIT
-569 CTVLYSAGE
+569 CAVLYSAGE
-578 SQPLHLALFDSQSYA
+578 SRPLHLALFNSQSYA
-593 PGVIKDFENGK
+593 LGVIKDFEDGK

-610 MNILGTYKVKSVYTM
+610 MNILGTYKVKSVYTL
-625 SDKSFAK
+625 SDNTFAK
-632 AAGDIVFDNN
+632 STGDIVFDNN
-642 TSYVTTS
+642 TTYVTTS
-649 KSITLSNGSLL
+649 KSIKLSNGSLL
-660 ATGTKLRF
+660 AKGTKLRF

-675 VINFVT
+675 VIHFVT
-681 DGGFTGSIPIA
+681 DGGFTGSIPIV

-711 LPYKS
+711 LPYKN

>member
-1 MTRNGVDNMRK
+1 M
-12 FIAIALAFC
+12 ALAFC

-28 CGKKDAGEAERECG
+28 CGKKDTGEAERECG

-53 TVSCGTDAGS
+53 TVSCGTEDGS
-63 DSFGNADKSAIEAGT
+63 DSFENADKAAIKAGS
-78 VVHFDFAGDKAE
+78 VIHFDFAGDKAE

-104 DKELNILAT
+104 DKELNILST

-173 SDAAEKINES
+173 SDAAAKINES
-183 LNALATEYSTK
+183 LEALATEYTTK

-209 GTAEGLSA
+209 GTAKGLSA

-226 QRADSGFISLRVV
+226 QRADSGVISLRVV

-246 TSTLKISGVNYDPQ
+246 VNTLKISGISYDSQ
-260 TGEELKLAD
+260 TGDELKLAD
-269 LGDSSEKL
+269 LGSSSEKL
-277 INTVS
+277 VNTVS

-294 YQGVFFNEGYSDTI
+294 YQGVFFNEGYTETI

-319 SVDGIVIIA
+319 SADGIVIIA

-341 EFTVPYSELGDVIKK
+341 EFTVPYSELGDVISK
-356 DYIPSSD
+356 DYIPSAD
-363 RDGSEGD
+363 LDGSEGD
-370 IIVEFAADNAA
+370 VSVEFAADNSAA
-381 TNLTLLGSPAAEDI
+381 DLTFLGSPAAEDI
-395 KSLLLSASGSIYDLD
+395 KSLILSASGSIYDLD

-418 AVKTYNIVKQILAC
+418 SAKTYNILKQILAC
-432 SDMSDGAALAVN
+432 SDMSDGAALAIN

-452 TMVVRFKLADG
+452 GMVVRFKLADA
-463 TNEIRLLSLDE
+463 TQEIRLFSLDE

-529 SSGVTTGIKEL
+529 TTGVTTGITEL
-540 GSIRLFDLDGDGVRE
+540 GSVRLFDLDGDGVRE

-561 DKNGQSIT
+561 DANGQSIT
-569 CTVLYSAGE
+569 CAVLYSAGE
-578 SQPLHLALFDSQSYA
+578 SRPLHLALFNSQSYA
-593 PGVIKDFENGK
+593 LGVIKDFEDGK
-604 LVLDTE
+604 LVLDNE
-610 MNILGTYKVKSVYTM
+610 MNILGTYKVKSVYTL
-625 SDKSFAK
+625 SDNTFAK
-632 AAGDIVFDNN
+632 STGDIVFDNN
-642 TSYVTTS
+642 TTYVTTS

-660 ATGTKLRF
+660 AKGTKLRF

-675 VINFVT
+675 VIHFVT
-681 DGGFTGSIPIA
+681 DGGFTGSIPIV

-711 LPYKS
+711 LPYKN